1 MAIVDMLSTPKSVSE
16 IFKRTRKCRFF
27 GMGTC
32 TRGSTCDFAHTT
44 EELRPRFNL
53 SHTKMCPTL
62 LKSGACTVDGCTYA
76 HCHEDRRRKPK
87 GRRQRTIEEST
98 GESSLVR
105 TSLCSLLFAD
115 ASSEPSVD
123 KCMLEGQLDVAKLEG
138 QLCAS
143 GEIFG
148 RGGVGR
154 SHVGWCL
161 S

>member
-53 SHTKMCPTL
+53 SYTKMCPAL
-62 LKSGACTVDGCTYA
+62 LESEVCAVAGCTYA
-76 HCHEDRRRKPK
+76 HCREDRRRKPRE
-87 GRRQRTIEEST
+87 RRQRTIVQSTEESNL
-98 GESSLVR
+98 GRL
-105 TSLCSLLFAD
+105 SLCSLLFSD
-115 ASSEPSVD
+115 ASLEPSVD